1 MNNRRIRSIIREE
14 LNKSDVRSVVSNEID
29 SMYSS
34 RDFKKA
40 VKTITTDVIK
50 DLFKIL
56 WQKDNMWSSTLKNG

>member
-14 LNKSDVRSVVSNEID
+14 LNKSDVRSVVSSEID

-40 VKTITTDVIK
+40 VKAITTDVIK